1 MQITVHPLADLFPP
15 MDGEALAD
23 LAASIKINGL
33 RRPITL
39 DPQGALIDGRNRL
52 KACEMAGVEP
62 TFETY
67 DGDVASFIADVN
79 LARRNLSKGQSAM
92 VFALLF
98 PEAGEQGRG
107 KNGEARKALVTWGL
121 NSERVRRA
129 RAVLRHSRQLADG
142 VIAGNVSLDAALSE
156 VRAAEEM
163 RQWTAEEMRE
173 LRESA
178 PDLAE
183 AVEAERMALH
193 DAVLER
199 HARKIQKHIKST
211 VSGGLEIGRHFI
223 DVCDDLPGLCEMTG
237 FTVEEAKTFI
247 SAARAHDAGA
257 AYDEAGLFEI
267 MVSSAIRR
275 CSLEVA
281 S

>member
-1 MQITVHPLADLFPP
+1 MQTVHPLADLFPL

-79 LARRNLSKGQSAM
+79 LARRNLSKGQAAM

-107 KNGEARKALVTWGL
+107 KTARREKP
-121 NSERVRRA
+121 S
-129 RAVLRHSRQLADG
+129 SRGD
-142 VIAGNVSLDAALSE
+142 
-156 VRAAEEM
+156 
-163 RQWTAEEMRE
+163 
-173 LRESA
+173 
-178 PDLAE
+178 
-183 AVEAERMALH
+183 
-193 DAVLER
+193 
-199 HARKIQKHIKST
+199 
-211 VSGGLEIGRHFI
+211 
-223 DVCDDLPGLCEMTG
+223 
-237 FTVEEAKTFI
+237 
-247 SAARAHDAGA
+247 
-257 AYDEAGLFEI
+257 
-267 MVSSAIRR
+267 
-275 CSLEVA
+275 
-281 S
+281 